1 MLRMLLRRPSPAMA
15 VALLALF
22 VALGGSGYA
31 AIQLDG
37 GDLENRSIAGK
48 KLKRGAVTG
57 REVKNGTVT
66 GREVKN
72 GSLSPADF
80 NRRRLLPGP
89 KGPAGPPGADGEDGE
104 EGEPGEDGEDGA
116 LAYVR
121 VSKEGD
127 VDTSDSRNFPPG
139 NVHRGLA
146 DSGVYCLKGLNFSP
160 NNVVASLGIDGPAS
174 GIAADLGPS
183 FGCTVDTQI
192 VVVTFTETEFRDNN
206 FMLVVN

>member
-1 MLRMLLRRPSPAMA
+1 MVVA
-15 VALLALF
+15 VIALF

-31 AIQLDG
+31 AIQLNGKNLD
-37 GDLENRSIAGK
+37 NRSIPGK
-48 KLKRGAVTG
+48 KLK
-57 REVKNGTVT
+57 KGTVT

-72 GSLSPADF
+72 GALSAADF
-80 NRRRLLPGP
+80 NRRQLVPGP
-89 KGPAGPPGADGEDGE
+89 KGPPGPPGEKGEDGV
-104 EGEPGEDGEDGA
+104 EGEPGEDGEVGA
-116 LAYVR
+116 RAYVR

-127 VDTSDSRNFPPG
+127 VDTSDSKNFPPG

-146 DSGVYCLKGLNFSP
+146 DSGVYCLKGLGFSP
-160 NNVVASLGIDGPAS
+160 NNAVASLGIDGPAS

>member
-1 MLRMLLRRPSPAMA
+1 MVVA
-15 VALLALF
+15 VVALF

-31 AIQLDG
+31 AIQLNG
-37 GDLENRSIAGK
+37 KKLQNRSIAGK
-48 KLKRGAVTG
+48 KLKRGTLTG
-57 REVKNGTVT
+57 KEV
-66 GREVKN
+66 RN
-72 GSLSPADF
+72 GSLSTADF
-80 NRRRLLPGP
+80 NRRQLVPGP
-89 KGPAGPPGADGEDGE
+89 KGPPGPPGPPGEDGE
-104 EGEPGEDGEDGA
+104 EGGAGEDGAVGA

-127 VDTSDSRNFPPG
+127 VDISDSKNFPPG